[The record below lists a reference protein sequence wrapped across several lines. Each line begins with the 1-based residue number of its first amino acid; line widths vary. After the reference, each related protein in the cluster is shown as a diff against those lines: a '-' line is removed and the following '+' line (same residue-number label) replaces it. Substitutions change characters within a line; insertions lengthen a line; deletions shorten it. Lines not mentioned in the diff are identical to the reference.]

1 MQVQRFGPHAAAA
14 AAAKPMHDPE
24 HRGVEGTELIRIEE
38 MLGLLRSNV
47 YHDVNTVRCANS
59 SN

>member
-1 MQVQRFGPHAAAA
+1 
-14 AAAKPMHDPE
+14 MHDPE